1 MKKQKVQYICSSC
14 GYKSLRWLGKCPECD
29 SWNSFV
35 EEVIEKESPKHASA
49 PKSTQPYRLKNIEA
63 SSSNRTKTGISEF
76 DRVLGGGL
84 MPGSV
89 TLLGGDPGI
98 GKSTLVLQVAA
109 NLTSKVLYVSGEES
123 GEQIKLRANRLHVKS
138 EELLFLPETELHT
151 ILSVIKQESPSL
163 VIIDSI
169 QTIYDSNLENSPG
182 SLTQLRETTSMLME
196 ETKKRGFA
204 TIIIGHITKEGTL
217 AGPKILEHIVDT
229 VIMFEGDTSHAYRI
243 LRAQKNRFG
252 STNEIGVFEMHDSG
266 LREVTNPSELFI
278 GERKTNISGS
288 VISASVE
295 GTRPLLIEVQALV
308 TPSHFG
314 NPQRVSNGIDYRRL
328 SILLAVI
335 EKRNSN
341 RLSAANV
348 FLNITGGVRI
358 EEPAI
363 DLPVCCAI
371 ISNLLDKPIDPSM
384 VIIGEV
390 GLGGEIRSV
399 SFPEKRVQEAE
410 KMGFR
415 KIIMPAQSVKAIN
428 YKGSMKIIGVEYL
441 NEAADLCLL

>member
-1 MKKQKVQYICSSC
+1 MKKQKTQYICSSC

-35 EEVIEKESPKHASA
+35 EEVVEKELPKHAAA

-63 SSSNRTKTGISEF
+63 SSSNRMKTGISEF

-84 MPGSV
+84 MPGSI

-229 VIMFEGDTSHAYRI
+229 VIMFEGDTSHAFRI

-415 KIIMPAQSVKAIN
+415 KIIMPAQNVKAITH
-428 YKGSMKIIGVEYL
+428 KGNMKIIGVEYL

>member
-1 MKKQKVQYICSSC
+1 
-14 GYKSLRWLGKCPECD
+14 
-29 SWNSFV
+29 
-35 EEVIEKESPKHASA
+35 
-49 PKSTQPYRLKNIEA
+49 
-63 SSSNRTKTGISEF
+63 
-76 DRVLGGGL
+76 
-84 MPGSV
+84 
-89 TLLGGDPGI
+89 
-98 GKSTLVLQVAA
+98 
-109 NLTSKVLYVSGEES
+109 LTSKVLYVSGEES

-151 ILSVIKQESPSL
+151 ILSVIKQESPFL

-169 QTIYDSNLENSPG
+169 QTIYDANMENSPG
-182 SLTQLRETTSMLME
+182 SLSQLRETTSRLME
-196 ETKKRGFA
+196 ETKKHGFA

-229 VIMFEGDTSHAYRI
+229 VIMFEGETSHAYRI

-288 VISASVE
+288 VISASIE

-335 EKRNSN
+335 EKRNNN

-399 SFPEKRVQEAE
+399 SFPEKRILEAE

-415 KIIMPAQSVKAIN
+415 KIIMPAQSVKALN
-428 YKGSMKIIGVEYL
+428 YKGSMKLIGVEYL
-441 NEAADLCLL
+441 NEAADMCLL